1 MSVPEEI
8 QWCRLR
14 YFGHLQRLDTNVWL
28 RRVNDYVLPS
38 ILSKGHPQLHWSH
51 VITKDLKDFNI
62 KKELAHKQAEWQRA
76 IVPRIIQLQEVQP
89 IRGLQAL

>member
-1 MSVPEEI
+1 M
-8 QWCRLR
+8 
-14 YFGHLQRLDTNVWL
+14 
-28 RRVNDYVLPS
+28 LPS
-38 ILSKGHPQLHWSH
+38 ILSKGHPQLYCSR

-76 IVPRIIQLQEVQP
+76 IVPRIIQLQEVRP